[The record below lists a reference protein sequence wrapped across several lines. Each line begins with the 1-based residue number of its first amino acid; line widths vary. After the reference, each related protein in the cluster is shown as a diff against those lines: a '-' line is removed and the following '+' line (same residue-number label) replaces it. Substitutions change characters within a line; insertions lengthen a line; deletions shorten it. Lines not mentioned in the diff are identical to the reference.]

1 MSGVAEGIDDC
12 RYLGV
17 LSAFSQAQKE
27 HKRHSVHL
35 ATLRAHGKV
44 FTFAKGSLLII
55 YLVKIVKKIA
65 KDREDK
71 LGPQWASWVGKAVK
85 KLVRLVS
92 PFVF

>member
-1 MSGVAEGIDDC
+1 
-12 RYLGV
+12 
-17 LSAFSQAQKE
+17 
-27 HKRHSVHL
+27 
-35 ATLRAHGKV
+35 V